1 MKKPKEKRRG
11 GVYDESVYTIFLNRE
26 QLMLLI
32 EETRRRFPKV
42 DDEQNN
48 DYQQKRLPEK

>member
-1 MKKPKEKRRG
+1 MSEPKEKRRG

-26 QLMLLI
+26 QLIQLI
-32 EETRRRFPKV
+32 EETRCRFPKV

-48 DYQQKRLPEK
+48 DYQQKRLLFR